1 MSKEKVKKPFYKKW
15 WVWALAVIVFFG
27 AVSGEDEV
35 VETTTD
41 STTQSVDAESEA
53 AEEVAVEET
62 PETVEE
68 ETVEEE
74 VVEKEP
80 AEPTMSLA
88 QENAV
93 RKANDYLK
101 FTAFSKNGLIDQLEF
116 EGFSNEE
123 ATFAVDNIVVDWKEQ
138 AASKAQD
145 YLDLS
150 AFSRSGLI
158 DQLEFEGFTTEEA
171 TYGVDKVGL

>member
-1 MSKEKVKKPFYKKW
+1 M
-15 WVWALAVIVFFG
+15 WVLAVIVLFG
-27 AVSGEDEV
+27 AVGGEEEV
-35 VETTTD
+35 PE
-41 STTQSVDAESEA
+41 STTQSVEAEPEVS
-53 AEEVAVEET
+53 EEVTPEET
-62 PETVEE
+62 TEAIEEEVVEE
-68 ETVEEE
+68 EAVEEE
-74 VVEKEP
+74 VVEEEP
-80 AEPTMSLA
+80 AEPEMTLA

-101 FTAFSKNGLIDQLEF
+101 FTAFSKTGLADQLEF
-116 EGFSNEE
+116 EGFSSEE
-123 ATFAVDNIVVDWKEQ
+123 ATFAVNNIVVDWKEQ
-138 AASKAQD
+138 AAVKAQE